1 MTSLRETER
10 TGAAAARIDAAPH
23 CDAADSWLAARH
35 AVVVGGGITGLAAA
49 LALSRRGA
57 QVTVLERDADFAG
70 ATPSAAFAEWRRTGA
85 PQVRH
90 SHVFLGRLRNLLARD
105 YPEVLTALLA
115 AGARELRATDRPPR
129 PLEGR
134 LRPEPGDDELVMLG
148 VRRMTFEWVLRRHV
162 LATNRVRFLT
172 GVTACGLQATA
183 GAPPLVTGVHCRD
196 NDGARVLSA
205 DIVIDASGRR
215 SAAVEWLA
223 AIGAAA
229 PEEELEQSGIV
240 YYTRWYRLRSGATE
254 PVPGEHPTA
263 GDFHWVKFAVFPAD
277 DGTFSITLA
286 VPLAEPRLKVLATA
300 PAFDE
305 MVRAIP
311 GIAPWVAPEVAE
323 PLSDAERSVQAMGG
337 LINRLRRF
345 VNRQGPLAVGF
356 FVLGDAA
363 YCTNPLYG
371 RGCAQGFLH
380 AHFLA
385 EAVATSG
392 GDLRAAAV
400 ALDQRARRTIE
411 PFFRASVLADRDAV
425 RRAEGGRPRHLRA
438 RWRSKFLDDGVG
450 VAVRCDPVVF
460 RAMMRMMNML
470 ETPDEAFGRPSVVAR
485 SLWALLRNKRLKRRF
500 GPPPPPEREA
510 TIARCVAAAGGAAG

>member
-1 MTSLRETER
+1 MTSTRETKTAGGVTAR
-10 TGAAAARIDAAPH
+10 GGAVAGEP
-23 CDAADSWLAARH
+23 WPAARH

-70 ATPSAAFAEWRRTGA
+70 ETPSAAFTEWKRTGA
-85 PQVRH
+85 PQARH
-90 SHVFLGRLRNLLARD
+90 SHVFLGRLRNLLRSE
-105 YPEVLTALLA
+105 YPEFLAGLLA
-115 AGARELRATDRPPR
+115 AGAREMRATDRPPR
-129 PLEGR
+129 PLEG
-134 LRPEPGDDELVMLG
+134 LRSEPGDAELVMLG
-148 VRRMTFEWVLRRHV
+148 VRRLTFEWVLRRHV
-162 LATNRVRFLT
+162 LETNRVRFLP
-172 GVTACGLQATA
+172 GVTACGLEATP
-183 GAPPLVTGVHCRD
+183 GVPPVVTGVRCRE
-196 NDGARVLSA
+196 GAEERVLLA
-205 DIVIDASGRR
+205 DMVIDASGRR

-223 AIGAAA
+223 AIGAPA
-229 PEEELEQSGIV
+229 PHEELEQSGIV
-240 YYTRWYRLRSGATE
+240 YYTRFYRLRPGASE

-286 VPLAEPRLKVLATA
+286 VPLLEPRLKVLAKA
-300 PAFDE
+300 AAFDE

-311 GIAPWVAPEVAE
+311 GIAPWIAPEVAE
-323 PLSDAERSVQAMGG
+323 PIGDAERSVQAMGG

-345 VNRQGPLAVGF
+345 VTQQGPLAVGF

-380 AHFLA
+380 AHLLA
-385 EAVATSG
+385 DAVAASG

-400 ALDQRARRTIE
+400 ALDQRARRAIE

-425 RRAEGGRPRHLRA
+425 RRAEGRTPRHLRD
-438 RWRSKFLDDGVG
+438 RWRSKFLEDGVG

-470 ETPDEAFGRPSVVAR
+470 ETPDEAFGHPSVVAR
-485 SLWALLRNKRLKRRF
+485 SLWALARSKRLKRRF
-500 GPPPPPEREA
+500 GPPSPPERET
-510 TIARCVAAAGGAAG
+510 TIARCEAAAGVAAG